1 MADGML
7 GRFDNSYSRIVAVL
21 KVVLPL
27 AALALMSTV
36 FLLSNEIDPS
46 QAIAPDGVDVVSLAA
61 EPRITAANF
70 AGVTDDGAAMSIRAG
85 VARTTM
91 TDALRVEAQDINALI
106 ETADGLR
113 TTLEAAHGVID
124 STAGLLTLSGG
135 VSIAATPGYLVTTE
149 RLTALLDQT
158 RVTAL
163 QGINGEGPPGT
174 FTANH
179 MVIEAMP
186 GTEGQYLLVF
196 SGDVKLIYLPQN

>member
-1 MADGML
+1 ML

-36 FLLSNEIDPS
+36 FLLSKEIDPS
-46 QAIAPDGVDVVSLAA
+46 QALVPDGVDVVSLAS

-70 AGVTDDGAAMSIRAG
+70 AGVTGDGAAMSVRAG

-91 TDALRVEAQDINALI
+91 TDALRVEAEEINALI

-113 TTLEAAHGVID
+113 TTLVAASGVID
-124 STAGLLTLSGG
+124 STAGLLTLTGG
-135 VSIAATPGYLVTTE
+135 VSIVATPGYLVTTE

-163 QGINGEGPPGT
+163 QGINGEGPPGS
-174 FTANH
+174 FTANR
-179 MVIEAMP
+179 MVIEAVP